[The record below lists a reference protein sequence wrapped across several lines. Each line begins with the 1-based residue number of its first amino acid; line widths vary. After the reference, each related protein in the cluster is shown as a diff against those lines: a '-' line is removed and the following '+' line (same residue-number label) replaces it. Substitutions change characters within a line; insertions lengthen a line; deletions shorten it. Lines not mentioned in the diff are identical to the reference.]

1 MTKLLSPR
9 AARLMGCLGG
19 AMLLSLNFAF
29 AQDPEPI
36 ESPQPLDDI
45 TERDVMKDRVTL
57 PYQPLREA
65 DILWER
71 RIWRVVDV
79 REKMNLPFSAP
90 ESPLFKVLSDAALA
104 GELNVYSTEDD
115 KFSKRLN
122 PSDIRGLLYRRDTII
137 VFEPETYSEE
147 VKIVEN
153 ETNWEDVKRFRIKES
168 WFFDTKTSTLRSR
181 ILGIAPIIDV
191 KDENGNF
198 KYEMPLFWV
207 YYLSARPLLAQHK
220 AITHGENYSATTTW
234 EDIFEKRYFASY
246 ITKENNVQDLRLQ
259 DMYSGLDLLMESDKI
274 KNELFARE
282 HDMWSY

>member
-1 MTKLLSPR
+1 MTKQLSLR
-9 AARLMGCLGG
+9 AARVLGCLGG
-19 AMLLSLNFAF
+19 ALLLSFNLAL
-29 AQDPEPI
+29 AQDPDAPEI
-36 ESPQPLDDI
+36 SPPMDDI
-45 TERDVMKDRVTL
+45 TERDVMADRMTL
-57 PYQPLREA
+57 AYQPIREA

-90 ESPLFKVLSDAALA
+90 ESPLFKVLAEAAMA
-104 GELNVYSTEDD
+104 GDLTAYSTEDD
-115 KFSKRLN
+115 KFSKRL
-122 PSDIRGLLYRRDTII
+122 SGSEIRSMLFKIDTVII
-137 VFEPETYSEE
+137 FQPDTYSEE

-153 ETNWEDVKRFRIKES
+153 EINWEDVKRFRIKES

-191 KDENGNF
+191 KNENGDF

-207 YYLSARPLLAQHK
+207 HYPSSRPLLAKHK
-220 AITHGENYSATTTW
+220 AIMHGENYSATTTW

-274 KNELFARE
+274 KNELFAKE